1 MIVSDLNPVAGSH
14 ALFARTFS
22 ARCAAAALAL
32 MLGAC
37 SCDDSDPWRATY
49 ISTAEAATDAGQM
62 AAVEPPACDVGS
74 SDTVETRAKTAGTNV
89 DPNLVEIARL
99 EVERDC
105 YKGAEEN
112 LRQRLE
118 GVAEGAVLK

>member
-1 MIVSDLNPVAGSH
+1 MIAPSQVPIDRPRALLTGAAVAIS
-14 ALFARTFS
+14 L
-22 ARCAAAALAL
+22 LV
-32 MLGAC
+32 GAC

-49 ISTAEAATDAGQM
+49 ISTAEAAYAS
-62 AAVEPPACDVGS
+62 PACDVDAGAAAK
-74 SDTVETRAKTAGTNV
+74 VETPGTHVNP
-89 DPNLVEIARL
+89 DLVEIARL

-118 GVAEGAVLK
+118 QEAAWGPALK